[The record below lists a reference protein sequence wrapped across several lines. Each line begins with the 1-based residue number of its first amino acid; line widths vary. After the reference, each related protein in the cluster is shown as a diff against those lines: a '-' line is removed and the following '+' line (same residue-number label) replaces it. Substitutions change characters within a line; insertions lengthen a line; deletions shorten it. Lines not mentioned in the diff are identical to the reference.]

1 MVCLAGWLPGN
12 KYFIAVALNC
22 STDLHYRQAL
32 ETDMTLQ
39 EHLCPCISFL
49 TSLNLPSSL
58 AVVLKKT
65 KKIIRVEPGKT
76 SAENYILYEQIN
88 FGGGTTQ

>member
-1 MVCLAGWLPGN
+1 
-12 KYFIAVALNC
+12 
-22 STDLHYRQAL
+22 
-32 ETDMTLQ
+32 MTLQ

-58 AVVLKKT
+58 AVVLKK
-65 KKIIRVEPGKT
+65 KIRVEPGKT

-88 FGGGTTQ
+88 FGGGTTQYKKREVRTEK